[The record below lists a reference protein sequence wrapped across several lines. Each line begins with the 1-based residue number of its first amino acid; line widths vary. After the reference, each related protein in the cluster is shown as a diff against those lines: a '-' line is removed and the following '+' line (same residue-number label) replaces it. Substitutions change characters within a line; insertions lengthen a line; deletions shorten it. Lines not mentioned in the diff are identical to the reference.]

1 MTSKQFILLGP
12 PGIDTPDHAARLAKR
27 WGVPHMSAALLTA
40 ATDPASSSEQSTNAD
55 LAAQMLKQVRRHLE
69 QPDAMLQGWV
79 LDGFPQTLA
88 QAQGLNEWLSAVGQP
103 AAIVAYLKAMTGLLV
118 NRLTAEVGSAES
130 TVAIQR
136 RITQHKTAIAP
147 VLDYY
152 RQQGQLTSVNASVS
166 KAEIDHA
173 LGRLGDDAA
182 GAAPFVQD
190 EAELD
195 ALLEQETLLVVNC
208 TASWC
213 GSCKQVTPLIDRLAA
228 TYRDRANVMKID
240 FDSNQQIT
248 QRFDL
253 KGMPSVLFFK
263 NGELQETLTGV
274 KPYQAYSNALTR
286 FLESH

>member
-12 PGIDTPDHAARLAKR
+12 PGIDTGDHAARLAKR
-27 WGVPHMSAALLTA
+27 WGVPHISAALLAA
-40 ATDPASSSEQSTNAD
+40 ATDSALSMDQSTNAD
-55 LAAQMLKQVRRHLE
+55 LAAQMLKQVRRRLE

-88 QAQGLNEWLSAVGQP
+88 QAQRLNEWLSAVGQP
-103 AAIVAYLKAMTGLLV
+103 AANVAYLKAMTGLLV
-118 NRLTAEVGSAES
+118 DRLTAQVGAAES
-130 TVAIQR
+130 TVAIRR
-136 RITQHKTAIAP
+136 RITQHKDAIAP

-173 LGRLGDDAA
+173 LGQLGDDVA

-195 ALLEQETLLVVNC
+195 ALLEQETLLVVDC

-248 QRFDL
+248 QRFGL

-263 NGELQETLTGV
+263 NGKLQETLTGV

>member
-12 PGIDTPDHAARLAKR
+12 PGIDTTDHAARLAKR
-27 WGVPHMSAALLTA
+27 WGVPHISAALLTA
-40 ATDPASSSEQSTNAD
+40 ATDPASSSEQSTNSD
-55 LAAQMLKQVRRHLE
+55 LAAQMLKQVRRRLE

-79 LDGFPQTLA
+79 LDGFPQTPT
-88 QAQGLNEWLSAVGQP
+88 QAQRLNEWLSAVGQP
-103 AAIVAYLKAMTGLLV
+103 AANVAYLKAMTGLLV
-118 NRLTAEVGSAES
+118 DRLTARVGAAES
-130 TVAIQR
+130 TVAIRR
-136 RITQHKTAIAP
+136 RITQHKDAIAP

-173 LGRLGDDAA
+173 LGQLGDDAA

-195 ALLEQETLLVVNC
+195 ALLEQETLLVVDC